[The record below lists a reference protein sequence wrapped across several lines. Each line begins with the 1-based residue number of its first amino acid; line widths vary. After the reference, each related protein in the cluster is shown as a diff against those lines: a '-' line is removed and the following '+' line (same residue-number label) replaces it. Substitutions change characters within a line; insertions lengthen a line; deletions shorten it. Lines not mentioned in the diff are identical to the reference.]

1 MSNALNDLLVTL
13 NMCSMLMQIKEIKAI
28 KLNHIYKCT
37 MFIVLSRV
45 LPTFSKTVH
54 NNISTMKMALYDNC
68 VLSMILLQI
77 YCRIQP

>member
-1 MSNALNDLLVTL
+1 MTNVLNDLLVTL
-13 NMCSMLMQIKEIKAI
+13 ISMLMQIKEIKAI

-54 NNISTMKMALYDNC
+54 NISTMKMAFYDDC